1 MSSKRNLI
9 VENIMSTLK
18 KSDCISV
25 EDALKELGVSRNTL
39 NSYMNVLGILKHKFP
54 LDRRG
59 YITTQDFERIK
70 TLMEENR

>member
-1 MSSKRNLI
+1 MRDKQNLI
-9 VENIMSTLK
+9 VENIMSDLK

-25 EDALKELGVSRNTL
+25 EDALTELGVARNTL

-59 YITTQDFERIK
+59 YITKFDFNRIK
-70 TLMEENR
+70 QLMDENR